1 MKKTFDKL
9 LEYMSQS
16 EPNVTKAGRLAH
28 YCVPDMIEK
37 GLGLIEANEYKVGLK
52 TRRVTAVGD
61 DEEYDEGVADEGV
74 DMEIEEDD
82 LRVDDH
88 NGENSD
94 DGG

>member
-1 MKKTFDKL
+1 
-9 LEYMSQS
+9 
-16 EPNVTKAGRLAH
+16 
-28 YCVPDMIEK
+28 MIEK

-52 TRRVTAVGD
+52 TRWDTAVGD

-94 DGG
+94 DGL